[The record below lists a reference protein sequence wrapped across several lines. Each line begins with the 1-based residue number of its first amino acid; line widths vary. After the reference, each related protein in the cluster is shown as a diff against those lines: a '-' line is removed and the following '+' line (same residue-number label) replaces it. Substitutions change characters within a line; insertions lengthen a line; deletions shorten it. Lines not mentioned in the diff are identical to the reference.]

1 MKMFTLQFMI
11 KTPTKPIS
19 NKIIEYMARS
29 KNYGKVDHLH
39 SDKIACIGF
48 FNNFHPEYH
57 HRERLRSYCV
67 NYIKEHHDSI
77 VELSIF
83 PRQISAGKGLAK
95 TATRA
100 VVCEVSEDHA
110 QLVTTTLM
118 KCPFQ
123 QYTNVKFIPFT
134 KYDDS
139 YTQVLCKIIK
149 AHRHYLQNVETVRI
163 PRMCLDHDKMAWKT
177 DNYSIV

>member
-29 KNYGKVDHLH
+29 KNYGKLDHLH